1 MTDDDVPPAPGGSQS
16 PPPPDRKGA
25 TFLDAD
31 GAKAWARALPFGSV
45 GDMCT
50 LLQQQLAALADAEI
64 PARERATIAEIM
76 REQVAHVHTELARRY
91 AGKPLPAQERERE
104 AADRA
109 IVLWRSLWQLYS
121 LCLKPLLDGEA
132 DLAGVKAKLLQRSLY
147 VGKQLVL
154 VHGLAR
160 RSVPGDVWHELH
172 AYYRIAE
179 LLDCAGS
186 AVSDDLMPM
195 GVGISCYSTFSHALL
210 LGLADP
216 YALRVKEI
224 ELTDRW
230 LSMWARKVL
239 PYADTREAEGPA
251 LVIDLD
257 APRGAVVAAGAPLR
271 RGAALRYGYPA
282 KLATSVRGRLKRLQS
297 GATPAELQLG
307 QDCSGEQCMVL
318 LGHLFARWYQPAR
331 EPEDAEARTIDLC
344 GGGLPAAYF
353 RVQGRTFERTDPFG
367 RGVARAHQQS
377 LRAITEYDQG
387 REDAELRM
395 PWEPWFGRGRGR
407 ELVIARKGAARQRWL
422 FEQLVVIR
430 DADRLRLG
438 YVTRIEEDAQGG
450 MQLTLRCWP
459 VTPKAL
465 VLRSSSLTIDD
476 DPPTP
481 AMLLPESPDDK
492 PCIVLPPR
500 AFSAGRNLRCV
511 GTAPERKLRLTR
523 LLQRGAD
530 FDRAEFDDVA

>member
-1 MTDDDVPPAPGGSQS
+1 MTDDAAPPAPGATPS
-16 PPPPDRKGA
+16 PSPDRKGA
-25 TFLDAD
+25 AFRDAE
-31 GAKAWARALPFGSV
+31 GAKAWTRTLPFGSV
-45 GDMCT
+45 ADVCA
-50 LLQQQLAALADAEI
+50 LLQQQLSALAETDI

-91 AGKPLPAQERERE
+91 AGKPQPVQERERD

-109 IVLWRSLWQLYS
+109 IALWRSLWQLYS

-160 RSVPGDVWHELH
+160 RSVPGEVWHELH

-179 LLDCAGS
+179 LLECTGS
-186 AVSDDLMPM
+186 AVSDDLIPL

-210 LGLADP
+210 LALADP

-224 ELTDRW
+224 ELADRW

-239 PYADTREAEGPA
+239 PYAETREAEGPA

-257 APRGAVVAAGAPLR
+257 AAAGAVVVDGNPSQ
-271 RGAALRYGYPA
+271 RGASIRYGYPA

-307 QDCSGEQCMVL
+307 QDCSTEQCMAL
-318 LGHLFARWYQPAR
+318 LGHLFAHWYQLPR
-331 EPEDAEARTIDLC
+331 EPDDARSRSIDLC

-353 RVQGRTFERTDPFG
+353 RVHGRTFERPDPYG
-367 RGVARAHQQS
+367 RGTARAHQQS

-387 REDAELRM
+387 REEAELRM
-395 PWEPWFGRGRGR
+395 PWEPWSGRGRGR
-407 ELVIARKGAARQRWL
+407 DLILTRKGSARQRWT
-422 FEQLVVIR
+422 FEQLAVVR
-430 DADRLRLG
+430 DDDRLRLG
-438 YVTRIEEDAQGG
+438 YVTRIEEDSAGG

-459 VTPKAL
+459 VTPRAL

-481 AMLLPESPDDK
+481 AMLLPESPEDK
-492 PCIVLPPR
+492 ASIVLPPR
-500 AFSAGRNLRCV
+500 AFSAGRSLRCV